1 MSVQTTPHRNY
12 RFVIGLAA
20 GTVVGAGLA
29 TWLVPR
35 AASELRQRATD
46 TAQRLGTGAAGR
58 YQRASA
64 RAGAVVEGLTR
75 AGQDVRDGLAD
86 AVAQGAHAVERYASA
101 ARTDGAAGAGGTA
114 APIAQSASR
123 HAD

>member
-20 GTVVGAGLA
+20 GTVFGAGLA
-29 TWLVPR
+29 MWLVP
-35 AASELRQRATD
+35 ELRQRATD

-75 AGQDVRDGLAD
+75 AGRDVRDGLAD

-101 ARTDGAAGAGGTA
+101 AKTDGAASMDGAA
-114 APIAQSASR
+114 APVAQSASR